1 MNPFLEKV
9 FEKAGLPIRKRSVEY
24 NGTTIEFHVRELSA
38 DTIFK
43 MYEGVNEAKNDKDKL
58 KESRKLQSA
67 ILARMVCDEKGE
79 PMFTEEQAN
88 DPEFPRVLSDAIREQ
103 ALRVNGLWKDEPEKV
118 DATGK
123 E

>member
-9 FEKAGLPIRKRSVEY
+9 FEKAGLPIRKREVDY
-24 NGTTIEFHVRELSA
+24 NGEKIEFHVRELSA

-67 ILARMVCDEKGE
+67 ILAKMICDDKGE
-79 PMFTEEQAN
+79 PLFTDEQAN
-88 DPEFPRVLSDAIREQ
+88 DPDFPRVLSDAMREA

-118 DATGK
+118 DVAGK